1 MDKEK
6 IVDEVLNKFDL
17 LAINHS
23 EDDLRPLSKAEKMF
37 IKKRCLD
44 ARF

>member
-23 EDDLRPLSKAEKMF
+23 EDLRPLSKAEKMF